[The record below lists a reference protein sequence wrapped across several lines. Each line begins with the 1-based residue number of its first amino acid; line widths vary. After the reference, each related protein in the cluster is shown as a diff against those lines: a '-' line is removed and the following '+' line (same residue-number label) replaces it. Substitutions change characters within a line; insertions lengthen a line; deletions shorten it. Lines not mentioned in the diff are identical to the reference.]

1 MTDRYIARTGRVQ
14 SWLDNPESKL
24 PVSCT
29 VFVVD
34 DSMEGPNGIE
44 SSWRFVSHALRNA
57 AGVAGHLSKLR
68 PRGEENGKGLV
79 ASGPVSFARVY
90 SVLNETLQNLF
101 QLRPRGA
108 EKGKGLVASG
118 PVSFAKIYSV
128 LNETLRRG
136 GTYKN
141 GACVIHLDANHAD
154 LEEFVD
160 ASRAELPWVK
170 KCIDI
175 TPEWWNEL
183 SESLQEKIFK
193 AIQAGDIW
201 LNKVKYD
208 KRGNR
213 IYGNVCLEIYLPSRG
228 TCLLQHVQL
237 GSCNVEDLY
246 PAFTEGMRQLV
257 DLHGRTGVGDTG
269 EYLSPDVDRQVGLG
283 VLGLANFLSLQGV
296 SYAAFGEALEAV
308 NEGLDVETTPAIVLA
323 REWVG
328 AIAGAAQIARAAGMD
343 RAFTIA
349 PTASCSYKYK
359 DLEGFTTAPEIA
371 PPISRVV
378 DRDSGTFGVESFDYG
393 NVEIASDVGWYSY
406 KKVVDE
412 ICRTFA
418 NTGLF
423 HGYSFNSWSDVV
435 SYDQAFIQD
444 WLQSPQ
450 TSLYYALQVMPDT
463 LRKDDA
469 TAIIEGD
476 DYADIFGFASEM
488 LDDLDADDN
497 DPFCSSCA
505 E

>member
-1 MTDRYIARTGRVQ
+1 MSELIARTGRVQ

-29 VFVVD
+29 VFVVED
-34 DSMEGPNGIE
+34 TMEGPNGIE
-44 SSWRFVSHALRNA
+44 ASWRFVSHALRNA
-57 AGVAGHLSKLR
+57 AGVAVHLSKLR
-68 PRGEENGKGLV
+68 PRGKENGKGLV

-90 SVLNETLQNLF
+90 SVLNETL
-101 QLRPRGA
+101 
-108 EKGKGLVASG
+108 
-118 PVSFAKIYSV
+118 
-128 LNETLRRG
+128 RRG

-141 GACVIHLDANHAD
+141 GACVIHIDANHAD

-170 KCIDI
+170 KCIDV
-175 TPEWWNEL
+175 TPEWWNDLPEP
-183 SESLQEKIFK
+183 LQAKILK
-193 AIQAGDIW
+193 AIQSGDIW

-208 KRGNR
+208 QAGNR

-228 TCLLQHVQL
+228 TCLLQHVNL
-237 GSCNVEDLY
+237 GACSTDNLHT
-246 PAFTEGMRQLV
+246 AFVQGMSELV
-257 DLHGRTGVGDTG
+257 SLHGRTGVGDTG

-283 VLGLANFLSLQGV
+283 LLGLANFLSLHGV
-296 SYAAFGEALEAV
+296 TYLAFGEALKAV
-308 NEGLDVETTPAIVLA
+308 NAGEDEESTPAIVLA
-323 REWVG
+323 REFVY
-328 AIAGAAQIARAAGMD
+328 AVAGAAQVARYNGMD

-349 PTASCSYKYK
+349 PTASCSYRYQ
-359 DLEGFTTAPEIA
+359 DLAGFTTAPEIA
-371 PPISRVV
+371 PPISRHV

-393 NVEIASDVGWYSY
+393 NVETASDVGWDAY
-406 KKVVDE
+406 KLVVDE
-412 ICRTFA
+412 ICRTFS

-435 SYDQAFIQD
+435 TYDQAFIND
-444 WLQSPQ
+444 WFESPQ

-476 DYADIFGFASEM
+476 EYADIFGFN
-488 LDDLDADDN
+488 DLDADDN